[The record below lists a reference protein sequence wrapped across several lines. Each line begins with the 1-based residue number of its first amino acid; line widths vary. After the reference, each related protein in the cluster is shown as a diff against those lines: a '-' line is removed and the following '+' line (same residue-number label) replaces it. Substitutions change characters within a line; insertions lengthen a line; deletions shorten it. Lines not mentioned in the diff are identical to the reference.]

1 MKHLVFGLLFFSTFF
16 LNACTCSKKED
27 RDIAKPMSV
36 MEAAGLVQ
44 NSFAVLLDVR
54 DLATAKQ
61 GTPTSAVHMPE
72 KNIEQQIAKVVG
84 SKQVIIC
91 CDSVAC
97 GQRVSADLARKGYK
111 ASFIPSFSEWKKEGL
126 PIRSNW

>member
-1 MKHLVFGLLFFSTFF
+1 MKHLVFSLLVFTTMF

-27 RDIAKPMSV
+27 RDIAKPVSV

-44 NSFAVLLDVR
+44 NNFAVLIDIR
-54 DLATAKQ
+54 ELAIAKQ
-61 GTPTSAVHMPE
+61 GMPTSAIYIAE
-72 KNIEQQIAKVVG
+72 KDLDQKIANAAG

-91 CDSVAC
+91 CDNVAC

-111 ASFIPSFSEWKKEGL
+111 SSFIPSFSEWKKEAQ
-126 PIRSNW
+126 